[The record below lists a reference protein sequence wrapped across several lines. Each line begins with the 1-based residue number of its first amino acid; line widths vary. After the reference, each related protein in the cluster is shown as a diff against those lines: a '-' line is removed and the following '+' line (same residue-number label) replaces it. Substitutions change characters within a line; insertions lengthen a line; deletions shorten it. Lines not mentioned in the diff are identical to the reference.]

1 VSLLLQGESIQLAEV
16 EKLTLQY
23 TYDDGENFNF
33 MDTTSFEEVQLSRA
47 VLGDKSNWLLEGAT
61 IEALKWTVR
70 SLYYN

>member
-1 VSLLLQGESIQLAEV
+1 
-16 EKLTLQY
+16 
-23 TYDDGENFNF
+23 

-70 SLYYN
+70 TMCNA